1 MWREAVVLSM
11 IRFPDAFGSTLGR
24 VGELLL
30 HGGHDFRPCFDLRL
44 AAQLAPFF
52 RRRQLL
58 TDQSTKAIPHRAGV
72 RRTRSTCK
80 PSIRGTSTELCTN
93 TQQGETLRW
102 QLGPRSA
109 GGSTQSWLHRHPE
122 VMQGRKGCK
131 IHVEGRCSINGAFP
145 CDVRYGKI
153 HVTSPGTWNASLESA
168 SNIGFGFPKQ
178 SGS

>member
-58 TDQSTKAIPHRAGV
+58 TGQSTKAIPHRAGV
-72 RRTRSTCK
+72 RRTRSTCQ

-122 VMQGRKGCK
+122 VMQGWK
-131 IHVEGRCSINGAFP
+131 V
-145 CDVRYGKI
+145 
-153 HVTSPGTWNASLESA
+153 
-168 SNIGFGFPKQ
+168 
-178 SGS
+178 